1 MITKAGADSGKV
13 VVGVSSYGR
22 SFKMAQAGCDS
33 ESCLFTGSPRVS
45 DAYKGRC
52 TNTSGYISNAEIQ
65 EIINTG
71 SLNKKYTNEGS
82 NIMVFNHTEWVAWM
96 DDDMKGSRSKF
107 YDSYNF
113 AGTTDWAVDLQDWH
127 GADEPEDYEM
137 PIDENY
143 WADCEGQYNSLDQLK
158 DRKGTI
164 PSHCMEQYITDV
176 QISVLDG
183 ALKKY
188 KDLVDKRYDDKFRI
202 YASYVKDQI
211 PDQINNF
218 MTSDKVDKYFSC
230 SDYKTRGTCCKDCRY
245 ATCIENCIKG
255 SNCKGGKGEYPMD
268 KCPRIEF
275 QKGTLDGDYIP
286 NATFTLKDKDGFYND
301 LSETWGIDKE
311 WITMGKR
318 LMRINNGCQ
327 YAGENVQNCIQWNNN
342 YFKNYPMMNGDKVK
356 IYNPKDI
363 IGDSYP
369 KALDML
375 YRFQDMS
382 IAGIWDEQIT
392 ESDLVD
398 SMSLPAF
405 STEEAISAMEETVQ
419 KADEIK
425 KAEREEFILNF
436 IMGLLF
442 FIPFVGEAAAELTAI
457 RTIARLIGT
466 VGDAALTVY
475 GVVQDPENAF
485 MTVFSALA
493 GAGVG
498 RGGFRSAA
506 KSRRGMMKAE
516 YDSLGPVK
524 GKLDTVEDLRGG
536 MCPN

>member
-1 MITKAGADSGKV
+1 
-13 VVGVSSYGR
+13 
-22 SFKMAQAGCDS
+22 
-33 ESCLFTGSPRVS
+33 
-45 DAYKGRC
+45 
-52 TNTSGYISNAEIQ
+52 
-65 EIINTG
+65 
-71 SLNKKYTNEGS
+71 
-82 NIMVFNHTEWVAWM
+82 
-96 DDDMKGSRSKF
+96 
-107 YDSYNF
+107 
-113 AGTTDWAVDLQDWH
+113 
-127 GADEPEDYEM
+127 M
-137 PIDENY
+137 PIDESY
-143 WADCEGQYNSLDQLK
+143 WADCEGQFNSLDQLK
-158 DRKGTI
+158 DRKGSI

-188 KDLVDKRYDDKFRI
+188 KDLVDKGYDDKFKT
-202 YASYVKDQI
+202 YAGYVKDQI

-218 MTSDKVDKYFSC
+218 MASDKVDKYFTC
-230 SDYKTRGTCCKDCRY
+230 TDYKTQGTCCKDCRY

-268 KCPRIEF
+268 KCPRMEF
-275 QKGTLDGDYIP
+275 EKGTLDGDYIP
-286 NATFTLKDKDGFYND
+286 NATFTFKDENGFYND

-311 WITMGKR
+311 WIKMGKR

-342 YFKNYPMMNGDKVK
+342 YFKNYPLMDGDKVK

-363 IGDSYP
+363 IGDSLP
-369 KALDML
+369 KAQDML

-382 IAGIWDEQIT
+382 LAGIWDDQIA
-392 ESDLVD
+392 ESDMVD
-398 SMSLPAF
+398 STSLPAY
-405 STEEAISAMEETVQ
+405 STEEAVAAMEKIVK

-442 FIPFVGEAAAELTAI
+442 FIPFVGEAAAGLTAI
-457 RTIARLIGT
+457 RSIARLIGT

-498 RGGFRSAA
+498 RGGFKKAA
-506 KSRRGMMKAE
+506 SSRRHMKKE
-516 YDSLGPVK
+516 DYDSLGPVK
-524 GKLDTVEDLRGG
+524 SKLDTVEDLRGG
-536 MCPN
+536 MCPI

>member
-1 MITKAGADSGKV
+1 
-13 VVGVSSYGR
+13 
-22 SFKMAQAGCDS
+22 
-33 ESCLFTGSPRVS
+33 
-45 DAYKGRC
+45 
-52 TNTSGYISNAEIQ
+52 
-65 EIINTG
+65 
-71 SLNKKYTNEGS
+71 
-82 NIMVFNHTEWVAWM
+82 
-96 DDDMKGSRSKF
+96 
-107 YDSYNF
+107 
-113 AGTTDWAVDLQDWH
+113 
-127 GADEPEDYEM
+127 M
-137 PIDENY
+137 PIDEKY

-158 DRKGTI
+158 DRKGSI

-188 KDLVDKRYDDKFRI
+188 KDLVDKGYDDKFKI
-202 YASYVKDQI
+202 YARYVKDQI

-218 MTSDKVDKYFSC
+218 MASDKVDKYFSC
-230 SDYKTRGTCCKDCRY
+230 SDYKTQGTCCKDCRY

-268 KCPRIEF
+268 KCPRMEF
-275 QKGTLDGDYIP
+275 QKGTISSDYIP
-286 NATFTLKDKDGFYND
+286 NATFTLKDENGFYND
-301 LSETWGIDKE
+301 LSETWGIEKA

-327 YAGENVQNCIQWNNN
+327 YAGTNVQNCIEWNNN
-342 YFKNYPMMNGDKVK
+342 YFKNYPMMNGDKVE

-369 KALDML
+369 KAQDML

-405 STEEAISAMEETVQ
+405 STEEAISAMEKIVQ

-442 FIPFVGEAAAELTAI
+442 FIPFVGEAAAGLTAI

-466 VGDAALTVY
+466 VGDAAVTIY

-498 RGGFRSAA
+498 RGGFKSAA
-506 KSRRGMMKAE
+506 KSRRGMKKTD

-536 MCPN
+536 MCPI